1 MRSPS
6 DVLGPALVLDASALI
21 NLIATED
28 PVAVLD
34 ALPNPIVLEE
44 VVTEIRRHPR
54 TGTIGPDV
62 IAPLLAGPLTR
73 VALDEHDADRF
84 VALVSAAPPDD
95 LDDGEAATISYAT
108 RRGLAC
114 VIDERKGHRILGQNF
129 EGCPAL
135 TTVTVYREL
144 LVQGVFD
151 RDFIAT
157 CLYDSLRFARMRIV
171 AADMGWV
178 TDLLGPDR
186 VAACPSLRRHYRR

>member
-1 MRSPS
+1 MHSLS

-28 PVAVLD
+28 PVALLR

-54 TGTIGPDV
+54 TGVMGAEI

-73 VALDEHDADRF
+73 ATLDEHDADRF
-84 VALVSAAPPDD
+84 VALVSATPPDD
-95 LDDGEAATISYAT
+95 LDDGEAATISFAT
-108 RRGLAC
+108 RRGLPC
-114 VIDERKGHRILGQNF
+114 VIDERKGNRILGKHF
-129 EGCPAL
+129 DDCRSF
-135 TTVTVYREL
+135 TTVALYREL
-144 LVQGVFD
+144 LVHGLFEQ
-151 RDFIAT
+151 DFIAA
-157 CLYDSLRFARMRIV
+157 CVYDSLRFARMRIT

-178 TDLLGPDR
+178 TDLLEPDK